1 MINIRLSNEHDIEV
15 IVEFQERMALET
27 EGITLDRD
35 VVVDGVASVIR
46 DPQKGKYYIAIQDDI
61 IVACLLIT
69 HEWSD
74 WRNSWVYWIQS
85 VYVLPNK
92 RGAGIFKKMYD
103 YIAEIVKNSSEVSG
117 IRLYVDVRNTNAQNV
132 YKKIGMNGEHYRM
145 YEWMK

>member
-15 IVEFQERMALET
+15 IVEFQEKMALET
-27 EGITLDRD
+27 EGIILDKGI
-35 VVVDGVASVIR
+35 VIDGVTSVIR
-46 DPQKGKYYIAIQDDI
+46 DPQKGRYYVAIQDEI

-74 WRNSWVYWIQS
+74 WRNSWMYWIQS

-92 RGAGIFKKMYD
+92 RGGGIFKQMYN
-103 YIAEIVKNSSEVSG
+103 YIAEIVKNSTEVSG

-132 YKKIGMNGEHYRM
+132 YNKIGMNGDHYRM